1 MRAWTAKAGV
11 RIQWKPAL
19 TDASSSSG
27 DCWNESTPNPSKRAP
42 RQSGPA
48 NVGLDV
54 HSVNESTNERREALC
69 ALILPGRNN
78 QNNRIVLGLL
88 EAVER
93 ESAQSQRRLAAE
105 LGIALGLVNI
115 YLKRC
120 VNKGL
125 LKMAQAPAR
134 RYAYYLTPQGFAEK
148 ARLTLEYMSYSF
160 ELFRRARADC
170 ASVFEAARS
179 RGFGRVVL
187 AGVSDLAEI
196 ATICALEAGIQIA
209 AIVDQQSSLSTFS
222 GVSVVASFEKV
233 EGEFQAVVVTDL
245 IAAQETFAAAV
256 ERMGTDRVLVPS
268 MLGIRVGTGAGMLL
282 TAGV

>member
-1 MRAWTAKAGV
+1 V
-11 RIQWKPAL
+11 RPI
-19 TDASSSSG
+19 S
-27 DCWNESTPNPSKRAP
+27 PS
-42 RQSGPA
+42 
-48 NVGLDV
+48 
-54 HSVNESTNERREALC
+54 
-69 ALILPGRNN
+69 RNN
-78 QNNRIVLGLL
+78 QNDRIVLGLL
-88 EAVER
+88 QAVER
-93 ESAQSQRRLAAE
+93 ESGQSQRRLAAE

-179 RGFGRVVL
+179 RGFSVVVF

-196 ATICALEAGIQIA
+196 ARICALEAGIQIA
-209 AIVDQQSSLSTFS
+209 AVVDQQSSLSTFL

-233 EGEFQAVVVTDL
+233 EGEFQAVVITDL
-245 IAAQETFAAAV
+245 IAPQETFGMAV
-256 ERMGTDRVLVPS
+256 KRMGVERVLVPS
-268 MLGIRVGTGAGMLL
+268 MLGVRVGSESVHGPPRA
-282 TAGV
+282 AVS

>member
-1 MRAWTAKAGV
+1 MRP
-11 RIQWKPAL
+11 I
-19 TDASSSSG
+19 S
-27 DCWNESTPNPSKRAP
+27 PS
-42 RQSGPA
+42 
-48 NVGLDV
+48 
-54 HSVNESTNERREALC
+54 
-69 ALILPGRNN
+69 RNN
-78 QNNRIVLGLL
+78 QNDRIVLGLL
-88 EAVER
+88 QAVER
-93 ESAQSQRRLAAE
+93 ESGQSQRRLAAE

-179 RGFGRVVL
+179 QGYSRVVF

-196 ATICALEAGIQIA
+196 ARICALEAGIQIA
-209 AIVDQQSSLSTFS
+209 AVVDQQASQSTFS

-233 EGEFQAVVVTDL
+233 EGEFQAIVITDL
-245 IAAQETFAAAV
+245 KAAQETFAAAV
-256 ERMGTDRVLVPS
+256 EWVGTDRVLVPS
-268 MLGIRVGTGAGMLL
+268 MLGVRVGSQSVA
-282 TAGV
+282 

>member
-1 MRAWTAKAGV
+1 V
-11 RIQWKPAL
+11 RPI
-19 TDASSSSG
+19 S
-27 DCWNESTPNPSKRAP
+27 PS
-42 RQSGPA
+42 
-48 NVGLDV
+48 
-54 HSVNESTNERREALC
+54 
-69 ALILPGRNN
+69 RNN
-78 QNNRIVLGLL
+78 DRIVLGLL
-88 EAVER
+88 QAVER
-93 ESAQSQRRLAAE
+93 ESGQSQRRLAAE

-179 RGFGRVVL
+179 RGFSVVVF

-196 ATICALEAGIQIA
+196 ARICALEAGIQIA
-209 AIVDQQSSLSTFS
+209 AVVDQQSSLSTFS

-233 EGEFQAVVVTDL
+233 EGEFQAVVITDL
-245 IAAQETFAAAV
+245 IAPQETFGTAV
-256 ERMGTDRVLVPS
+256 ERMGVERVLVPS
-268 MLGIRVGTGAGMLL
+268 MLGVRVGSESVA
-282 TAGV
+282 